1 MWENRQQLLSQ
12 SLNYQM
18 FLRDAKMG
26 EVALSQQENFLSKV
40 DTPVSA
46 HRRRPPPREGER
58 PGPAGLVDRVSV
70 PPRRPEFSGRLV
82 ILRHPPPTLLRPS
95 LRRGS

>member
-46 HRRRPPPREGER
+46 
-58 PGPAGLVDRVSV
+58 AGSE
-70 PPRRPEFSGRLV
+70 P
-82 ILRHPPPTLLRPS
+82 
-95 LRRGS
+95 RGSLSVLLSPHAGVFLCSFAPPLHSLI

>member
-46 HRRRPPPREGER
+46 PRTGDMGGGGQMNR
-58 PGPAGLVDRVSV
+58 QPVCPSSSCCA
-70 PPRRPEFSGRLV
+70 
-82 ILRHPPPTLLRPS
+82 PS
-95 LRRGS
+95 LLPIRHSSVVDA